1 MTSNIKQIKDDF
13 GKLATCLK
21 DDRLEIFALNEF
33 KVEIGRR
40 LWTDNRDIDNVPFGT
55 YRSASYKKKREAAGR
70 QTNKKDLQFTDE
82 FRNDFDLGKKAGNN
96 ALGFAQDRSDKIA
109 KAQESAS
116 QIGSPI
122 FAANDEEVDIV
133 FGKINDEVNKIL
145 EECLNL

>member
-1 MTSNIKQIKDDF
+1 MISNIKQIKDDF

-40 LWTDNRDIDNVPFGT
+40 LWKDNRDIDNVPFGT

-70 QTNKKDLQFTDE
+70 QTERKDLQFTGE
-82 FRNDFDLGKKAGNN
+82 FRNDFDLGKKDGRN
-96 ALGFAQDRSDKIA
+96 ALGFAQERSDIIA
-109 KAQESAS
+109 DGQEGPK

-122 FAANDEEVDIV
+122 FAANNEEADIV
-133 FGKINDEVNKIL
+133 FDKINDEVNKII